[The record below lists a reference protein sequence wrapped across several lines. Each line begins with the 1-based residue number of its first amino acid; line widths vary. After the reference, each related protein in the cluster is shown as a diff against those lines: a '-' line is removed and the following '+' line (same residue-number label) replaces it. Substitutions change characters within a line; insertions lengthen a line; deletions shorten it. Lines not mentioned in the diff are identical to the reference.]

1 MSVRGNTAG
10 EYFGEWFGP
19 VEVVPGAM
27 SASIGGSGG
36 ITATL
41 TAISET
47 PQETGKGWP
56 KNRRQRRAAKR
67 QETVAETQQEV
78 NRDLIS
84 ADVARALQA
93 KRLKPAE
100 APKTEAKADVS
111 PEPEA
116 PAVGVSGESVRAI
129 LEAWARLEARQA
141 QEAQQMAQAEIAR
154 IQALREEEL
163 MIVTMIAAL
172 A

>member
-67 QETVAETQQEV
+67 LEASIEPVV

-93 KRLKPAE
+93 KRLKPVE

-116 PAVGVSGESVRAI
+116 PAVGVSDESVRAI
-129 LEAWARLEARQA
+129 LEAWARIEARQA